1 MAATTEP
8 GPAAFPVPPLAAR
21 LFDLARAEG
30 CEARIVGGAVRDWL
44 ADCRSAISTWLSP
57 PRSMHLLMLPR
68 RRASRD

>member
-30 CEARIVGGAVRDWL
+30 YEARIVGGAVGTGWR
-44 ADCRSAISTWLSP
+44 ACRSAISTWLSP
-57 PRSMHLLMLPR
+57 PRSMHLLMP
-68 RRASRD
+68 AAPTGFA